1 MKSETLADF
10 DTDQVL
16 EDHGVF
22 TIFGPIDSEIAEST
36 VRFVLAHNLAKNK
49 SKHITLVVNSEGGD
63 LNSAFAMIDIIRHSR
78 VPVHT
83 LGLGQISSSGLMI
96 FMSGSKGHRV
106 LTPNTSIMSHQ
117 WSGTFEGKIHE
128 LLSAQADFEQTTKR
142 MVDHY
147 QTCSGLDEI
156 TIRTRLLPPHDV
168 YLTAE
173 QAVAMGI
180 ADRIQK

>member
-1 MKSETLADF
+1 MKSETLTDF

-16 EDHGVF
+16 ENHGVF
-22 TIFGPIDSEIAEST
+22 TIFGPIDNQVGEAA

-49 SKHITLVVNSEGGD
+49 SKHISFVINSEGGD
-63 LNSAFAMIDIIRHSR
+63 LNSAFAIIDVIRFSK

-96 FMSGSKGHRV
+96 FMAGAKGHRG

-128 LLSAQADFEQTTKR
+128 LLSAQEDFEQTTNR
-142 MVDHY
+142 MIEHY
-147 QTCSGLDEI
+147 QTCSGLDEQF
-156 TIRTRLLPPHDV
+156 IRSRLLPPHDV

-173 QAVAMGI
+173 QAVNMGI
-180 ADRIQK
+180 ADRIQR